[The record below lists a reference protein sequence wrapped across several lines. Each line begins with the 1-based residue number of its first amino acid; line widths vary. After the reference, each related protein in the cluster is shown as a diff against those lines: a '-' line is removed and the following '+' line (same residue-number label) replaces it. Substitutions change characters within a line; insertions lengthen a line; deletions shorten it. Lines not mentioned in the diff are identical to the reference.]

1 MQGPIRGARSFDY
14 VIITVSHQYGAG
26 AISVATHAAE
36 LLGYE
41 VVDRQLPV
49 VVAKRLSITPEEI
62 EAVEDSGRSLGERLL
77 SSLEMSTPEVTAQ
90 NFGETIDAAYIREAQ
105 NCVREYAAHGN
116 VIIIGRA
123 SGLVLGRR
131 PDVLRTFM
139 HAPREWRIEKIASG
153 LNVDEKTA
161 AREVDRMDRARRAH
175 LRDWYGADFGN
186 PETYDLAI
194 DTSSFSVEGSAQIVV
209 AAVRARS

>member
-1 MQGPIRGARSFDY
+1 MQGPIRANRSFDY

-26 AISVATHAAE
+26 AIAVATRAAE

-41 VVDRQLPV
+41 LVDRQLPV

-90 NFGETIDAAYIREAQ
+90 NFGETFDEAYVREVQ
-105 NCVREYAAHGN
+105 NAVREYAAHGN

-123 SGLVLGRR
+123 SALVLGRR

-139 HAPREWRIEKIASG
+139 HAPREWRIEHIANSW
-153 LNVDEKTA
+153 NVSEKA
-161 AREVDRMDRARRAH
+161 AAQEIDRMDRARRAH
-175 LRDWYGADFGN
+175 LRDWYGAELGN
-186 PETYDLAI
+186 PETHDLAI
-194 DTSSFSVEGSAQIVV
+194 DTSSFSVEGSAQIIV